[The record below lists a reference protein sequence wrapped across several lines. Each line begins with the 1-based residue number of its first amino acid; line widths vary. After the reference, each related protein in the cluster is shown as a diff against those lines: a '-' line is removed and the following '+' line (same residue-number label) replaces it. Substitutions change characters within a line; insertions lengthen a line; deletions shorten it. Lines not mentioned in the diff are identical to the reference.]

1 VWERTINGRVL
12 TFRLFGINNQ
22 NFIMRD
28 SETGSWWQ
36 QVSGEAIHGPL
47 QGSRLKRVVHD
58 EVSFGIWRSEEPRGR
73 VLRRV
78 KEAEEEYAGWNW
90 EKRMKKAR
98 TVVAKAKGDPLEPR
112 AVVVGVVRNGQ
123 ARAYPF
129 PRIKAQNPVVDR
141 LGGEPIV
148 VVVGDDKKSVR
159 VFKALA
165 GDRPLSLLRKDEA
178 GPLRLVDAET
188 GSEWDFTGAAVA
200 GPLAGSKLEKVFALK
215 EYWFDWKIYHPSTSV
230 YTLGPTTAN

>member
-36 QVSGEAIHGPL
+36 QVTGEAVHGPL
-47 QGSRLKRVVHD
+47 KGSRLSRVVHD
-58 EVSFGIWRSEEPRGR
+58 EVSFGIWRSEAPRGR
-73 VLRRV
+73 VLRRDQAV
-78 KEAEEEYAGWNW
+78 DGEYEDWNW
-90 EKRMKKAR
+90 EKQMKKVR
-98 TVVAKAKGDPLEPR
+98 TVVAKTQGDPLEPR

-129 PRIKAQNPVVDR
+129 PKLKAQNPVVDK
-141 LGGEPIV
+141 LGGESIV

-159 VFKALA
+159 VFKAEA
-165 GDRPLSLLRKDEA
+165 GGRPLSLLRKAEA
-178 GPLRLVDAET
+178 GPIRLVDAET
-188 GSEWDFTGAAVA
+188 GSEWDFAGAAIA
-200 GPLAGSKLEKVFALK
+200 GPLAGSRLEKVFALK
-215 EYWFDWKIYHPSTSV
+215 EYWFDWKIYNPRTSV
-230 YTLGPTTAN
+230 YTLGPATP

>member
-28 SETGSWWQ
+28 NETGSWWQ

-47 QGSRLKRVVHD
+47 RGSRLKRVVHD
-58 EVSFGIWRSEEPRGR
+58 EISFGLWRSEEPQGR

-78 KEAEEEYAGWNW
+78 KEVEEEYADWNW

-98 TVVAKAKGDPLEPR
+98 TVVAKAKGDLLEPR
-112 AVVVGVVRNGQ
+112 AVVVGVVLDGQ

-129 PRIKAQNPVVDR
+129 PKLKAQNPVVDK
-141 LGGEPIV
+141 LGGQSIV

-159 VFKALA
+159 VFNAHA
-165 GDRPLSLLRKDEA
+165 GDRSLSLLRKDEP
-178 GPLRLVDAET
+178 GPIRLVDTET

-200 GPLAGSKLEKVFALK
+200 GPLAGSRLEKVYAQK
-215 EYWFDWKIYHPSTSV
+215 EYWFDWKIYNPSTSV
-230 YTLGPTTAN
+230 YTLGPATAN